1 VDNEPRR
8 HGADQGEPAYGIRT
22 TDGGPAAPSFVTAS
36 SAPVDTGVPVGAS
49 VLTRVLGYLVA
60 LLLGA
65 LFGVLGTI
73 VHQIS
78 FSVFGWF
85 DVPIGVIIALPA
97 VGLLLVGLRM
107 SFATR
112 LAAILAGVGVIGM
125 VALLAL
131 PSPGGSV
138 LIPESTAGL
147 VWLIGSTLVAVVVL
161 AWPRLGG
168 SRGLDEV
175 DSNSRSSKGSE
186 AL

>member
-1 VDNEPRR
+1 MDNQPRR
-8 HGADQGEPAYGIRT
+8 YGADQSEPAYGIRT
-22 TDGGPAAPSFVTAS
+22 TGVDGPSAS
-36 SAPVDTGVPVGAS
+36 SSAEAAFAGTSAPAGAS
-49 VLTRVLGYLVA
+49 LLTRVIGYVVA

-73 VHQIS
+73 VHQIT

-85 DVPIGVIIALPA
+85 DLPIGLIIALPA
-97 VGLLLVGLRM
+97 VALLLVGLRM

-112 LAAILAGVGVIGM
+112 LAAILAGVGLVGI

-131 PSPGGSV
+131 PSAGGSV

-168 SRGLDEV
+168 A
-175 DSNSRSSKGSE
+175 RSATK
-186 AL
+186 

>member
-8 HGADQGEPAYGIRT
+8 YGADQSEPAYGIRT
-22 TDGGPAAPSFVTAS
+22 TGAGGAVAPSAPTS
-36 SAPVDTGVPVGAS
+36 SPDVAFADSGAPAGAS
-49 VLTRVLGYLVA
+49 ILTRVLGYVVA

-78 FSVFGWF
+78 FSVFGLF
-85 DVPIGVIIALPA
+85 DLPIGLVIALPA
-97 VGLLLVGLRM
+97 EALLLVGLRM

-112 LAAILAGVGVIGM
+112 LASILTGVGLVGI

-168 SRGLDEV
+168 VRPAT
-175 DSNSRSSKGSE
+175 K
-186 AL
+186 